1 MEEPK
6 EDKENDTQK
15 MNRNGNPNVPRWWP
29 VLSCTESD
37 REVRDHCGFVYT
49 EGQMRPTQRQ
59 RTSAATGH
67 GMLLLSNS
75 SSSNIG
81 NNDKKKKM

>member
-29 VLSCTESD
+29 VLPCTESG
-37 REVRDHCGFVYT
+37 REVRDHCGIVYELYTDRKSKST
-49 EGQMRPTQRQ
+49 ECHRGRPGDRARLRPQAPARFYI
-59 RTSAATGH
+59 SIA
-67 GMLLLSNS
+67 
-75 SSSNIG
+75 
-81 NNDKKKKM
+81 